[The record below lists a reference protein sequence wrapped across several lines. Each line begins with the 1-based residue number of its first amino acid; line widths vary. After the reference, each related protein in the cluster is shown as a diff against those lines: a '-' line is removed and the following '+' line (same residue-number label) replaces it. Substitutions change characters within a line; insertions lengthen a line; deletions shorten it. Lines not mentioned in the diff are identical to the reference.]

1 MEEALSL
8 GAFQRLEVPMNTFAR
23 TFAAAL
29 MAVSAAGIAAPAMAA
44 GPAETETLKIDR
56 AALADPAYAGAVIE
70 KIERTAQKVCRQENA
85 HGAMSDRGLRICM
98 ADTVERTVAEI
109 GSPALARALEGR
121 AAPMRLASHAA
132 DGAR

>member
-1 MEEALSL
+1 
-8 GAFQRLEVPMNTFAR
+8 MNTLSR

-29 MAVSAAGIAAPAMAA
+29 IAVSAAGFAAPAMAA
-44 GPAETETLKIDR
+44 GPAEAETLKIDR
-56 AALADPAYAGAVIE
+56 AALADPVYAETVIR
-70 KIERTAQKVCRQENA
+70 KIERTALKVCRAENA

-109 GSPALARALEGR
+109 GSAALARVLEGR
-121 AAPMRLASHAA
+121 AAPMRLASHED